1 MSTLTF
7 GFIGLGLIG
16 GSIARAIRQNLPQS
30 QIIAYDINA
39 DTLREASQCGV
50 ANTVTTKIDASFSTC
65 DYLFLCAPV
74 QKNDENLSA
83 VKEILSPKTLLT
95 DVGSVKSEIHKEI
108 KKAGLEG
115 QFIGGH
121 PMAGSDRVGFIN
133 SKAVLLENAYYILTP
148 TASVPENKVTDYKN
162 LVQQLGAIPLIL
174 DPAQHDYVTAAVSH
188 LPHIIAASLVNLVR
202 DKDSADGLMKMIA
215 AGGFKDITRIASSS
229 AAVWQQICLTN
240 TENISTLLSSY
251 IASLQGIQQELNAKR
266 GDDLYELFD
275 SARIY
280 RDSFIN
286 TASGPL
292 KSSYA
297 ITIDIAD
304 EPGEIAAVAT
314 ILALKNISIKNIGIV
329 HNREYEGG
337 VLRIEFYQEE
347 AIENPRRF
355 FVKRATV
362 YTTRTR
368 NPTSVSFAAP
378 FSPHR
383 HIRTVRTHH
392 HRYPAPHRQN
402 THSVPE

>member
-83 VKEILSPKTLLT
+83 VKKILSPETLLT
-95 DVGSVKSEIHKEI
+95 DVGSVKSEIHNEI
-108 KKAGLEG
+108 KKAGLEE

-162 LVQQLGAIPLIL
+162 LVQQLGAMPLIL

-251 IASLQGIQQELNAKR
+251 IASLQGIQHELNAKR

-347 AIENPRRF
+347 AIERSTKILREKGYSLHN
-355 FVKRATV
+355 K
-362 YTTRTR
+362 
-368 NPTSVSFAAP
+368 N
-378 FSPHR
+378 
-383 HIRTVRTHH
+383 
-392 HRYPAPHRQN
+392 
-402 THSVPE
+402 

>member
-16 GSIARAIRQNLPQS
+16 GSIARAIRQNLPHS

-50 ANTVTTKIDASFSTC
+50 ANTITTKIDASFSTC

-83 VKEILSPKTLLT
+83 VKKILSPKTLLT

-108 KKAGLEG
+108 KKAGLER

-202 DKDSADGLMKMIA
+202 DKDSADGLMK
-215 AGGFKDITRIASSS
+215 
-229 AAVWQQICLTN
+229 
-240 TENISTLLSSY
+240 
-251 IASLQGIQQELNAKR
+251 
-266 GDDLYELFD
+266 
-275 SARIY
+275 IY

-347 AIENPRRF
+347 AIERSTKILREKGYSLHN
-355 FVKRATV
+355 K
-362 YTTRTR
+362 
-368 NPTSVSFAAP
+368 N
-378 FSPHR
+378 
-383 HIRTVRTHH
+383 
-392 HRYPAPHRQN
+392 
-402 THSVPE
+402 

>member
-1 MSTLTF
+1 M
-7 GFIGLGLIG
+7 
-16 GSIARAIRQNLPQS
+16 
-30 QIIAYDINA
+30 
-39 DTLREASQCGV
+39 
-50 ANTVTTKIDASFSTC
+50 
-65 DYLFLCAPV
+65 
-74 QKNDENLSA
+74 
-83 VKEILSPKTLLT
+83 
-95 DVGSVKSEIHKEI
+95 GSVKSEIHTEI

-121 PMAGSDRVGFIN
+121 PMAGSARIGFIN

-148 TASVPENKVTDYKN
+148 TDSVPENKVTDYKN
-162 LVQQLGAIPLIL
+162 LVQQLGAIPMIL
-174 DPAQHDYVTAAVSH
+174 EPAQHDYVTAAVSH

-251 IASLQGIQQELNAKR
+251 IASLQGIQQELNAKS

-337 VLRIEFYQEE
+337 ILRIEFYQEE
-347 AIENPRRF
+347 AIERSTKILCEKGYSLHNR
-355 FVKRATV
+355 K
-362 YTTRTR
+362 
-368 NPTSVSFAAP
+368 
-378 FSPHR
+378 
-383 HIRTVRTHH
+383 
-392 HRYPAPHRQN
+392 
-402 THSVPE
+402 

>member
-83 VKEILSPKTLLT
+83 VKKILSPKTLLT

-108 KKAGLEG
+108 KKAGLER

-229 AAVWQQICLTN
+229 ATVWQQICLTN

-314 ILALKNISIKNIGIV
+314 ILAMKNISIKNIGIV

-347 AIENPRRF
+347 AIERSTKILREKGYSLHN
-355 FVKRATV
+355 K
-362 YTTRTR
+362 
-368 NPTSVSFAAP
+368 N
-378 FSPHR
+378 
-383 HIRTVRTHH
+383 
-392 HRYPAPHRQN
+392 
-402 THSVPE
+402 

>member
-39 DTLREASQCGV
+39 DTLREAAQCGV
-50 ANTVTTKIDASFSTC
+50 ANVITTRIDASFSDC

-95 DVGSVKSEIHKEI
+95 DVGSVKSEIHTEI

-121 PMAGSDRVGFIN
+121 PMAGSDRIGFIN
-133 SKAVLLENAYYILTP
+133 SKAVLLP
-148 TASVPENKVTDYKN
+148 TDSVPENKVTDYKN
-162 LVQQLGAIPLIL
+162 LVQQLGAIPMIL
-174 DPAQHDYVTAAVSH
+174 EPAQHDYVTAAVSH

-251 IASLQGIQQELNAKR
+251 IASLQGIQQELNVKS
-266 GDDLYELFD
+266 GDDLYELFA

-347 AIENPRRF
+347 AIERSTKILCEKGYSLHNR
-355 FVKRATV
+355 K
-362 YTTRTR
+362 
-368 NPTSVSFAAP
+368 
-378 FSPHR
+378 
-383 HIRTVRTHH
+383 
-392 HRYPAPHRQN
+392 
-402 THSVPE
+402 

>member
-16 GSIARAIRQNLPQS
+16 GSIAKG
-30 QIIAYDINA
+30 IA
-39 DTLREASQCGV
+39 QCGV
-50 ANTVTTKIDASFSTC
+50 ANVITTRIDASFSDC

-95 DVGSVKSEIHKEI
+95 DVGSVKSEIHTEI

-121 PMAGSDRVGFIN
+121 PMAGSDRIGFIN

-148 TASVPENKVTDYKN
+148 TDSVPENKVTDYKN
-162 LVQQLGAIPLIL
+162 LVQQLGAIPMIL
-174 DPAQHDYVTAAVSH
+174 EPAQHDYVTAAVSH

-251 IASLQGIQQELNAKR
+251 IASLQGIQQELNAKS

-337 VLRIEFYQEE
+337 ILRIEFYQEE
-347 AIENPRRF
+347 AIERSTKILCEKGYSLHNR
-355 FVKRATV
+355 K
-362 YTTRTR
+362 
-368 NPTSVSFAAP
+368 
-378 FSPHR
+378 
-383 HIRTVRTHH
+383 
-392 HRYPAPHRQN
+392 
-402 THSVPE
+402 